1 MEDELFDRLY
11 PLIIQEHNRRAR
23 RKRVQYSDAIV
34 LLVAMW
40 AVLHDRPIS
49 WACQVGNWHGRCPW
63 FALPSE
69 ATMSRRLRTL
79 SVQLLLE
86 QMLLRLLSSASVAGF
101 CLCRR
106 IDSKPLPV
114 GGFSKDRDARRGY
127 ATGGMCRGYKL
138 FCCWSGRCAAVPEVL
153 VLGSMNTSDQAGA
166 MALIARLD
174 RLWCGGA
181 CGYLAADPTH
191 DTNVLHEFAGTHGLL
206 LLAPRKEPA
215 AALGH
220 RDHSRFRLRSIQLL
234 EPPRLPLACPL
245 PSLGPELYHLR
256 GQIERDYGNLG
267 SFGGG
272 LQPLPA
278 WVRRPRRVAL
288 WVIIKLIINGM
299 RICQNHAV
307 KA

>member
-1 MEDELFDRLY
+1 MEDELFDTLY
-11 PLIIQEHNRRAR
+11 RVVQHEATLRPR
-23 RKRVQYSDAIV
+23 RKRVRFSDAVI
-34 LLVAMW
+34 LLVAFW
-40 AVLHDRPIS
+40 AVLHDRPVR
-49 WACQVGNWHGRCPW
+49 WACAVRNWHGVLPW
-63 FALPSE
+63 EALPSP

-86 QMLLRLLSSASVAGF
+86 QVFYCLLACVGLQAF

-127 ATGGMCRGYKL
+127 ATGGTCKGYKL
-138 FCCWSGRCAAVPEVL
+138 FCCWGKAPLVPEAVVL
-153 VLGSMNTSDQAGA
+153 AGLDRSDQAGGIE
-166 MALIARLD
+166 LIDRLD
-174 RLWCGGA
+174 RLHEGAA
-181 CGYLAADPTH
+181 CGYLLADSTH
-191 DTNVLHEFAGTHGLL
+191 DTNPLHAYAGAHGMQ
-206 LLAPRKEPA
+206 LLAPRKLPGTD
-215 AALGH
+215 LGH
-220 RDHSRFRLRSIQLL
+220 RDHSPHRLRSIALL
-234 EPPRLPLACPL
+234 EPPRLPQAAPA
-245 PSLGPELYHLR
+245 PTLGPQLYRQR

-288 WVIIKLIINGM
+288 WVITKLIINGM
-299 RICQNHAV
+299 RICQNHGV